1 MATNAQQVGIVSSTK
16 GQVFARNAEGEMR
29 RVQAGDPIFEGD
41 VIIAA
46 AGASAEISLLNGSPS
61 LFVSDQQIVAI
72 DEQVAT
78 TAPDATA
85 GAVSQLGSTEA
96 AKVVQTV
103 AGASDLDALL
113 DEEAPAAGLTAGDTT
128 DGGHTFVDLVRVIEA
143 VPGAAY
149 EFPINPTGT
158 PPVIE
163 GELAPTLNE
172 VLPPTVDVTV
182 RDQDNITEED
192 TAVAVA
198 ITANAGDATDEL
210 TGLTVTLPDGW
221 TATLDG
227 NTYSG
232 TFELPASGQTYTIV
246 LMVTPPPDSDV
257 DGQIT
262 AVASARDIVDLTLT
276 ADSLPATASVL
287 VDAVLDAAVQV
298 DDGNVTA
305 PESATM
311 QTINL
316 GLTGTQLGVTL
327 YGQNDGAGDANET
340 ASVTIATEGSLV
352 LSGYEGSAVLS
363 TGAGGYTLSGFSDL
377 ADLESAIEHLAV
389 QVPAGFDGQ
398 VTGSIFVF
406 FNDPATDAGEVA
418 GNNSYEDSA
427 AFTVTVSENDAD
439 PTVALSTSTLMI
451 PEDGSLSLT
460 VTATTGGGIGD
471 ELTAVTFNGLPAWAT
486 VTTLGG
492 DPVTLVG
499 GVYTPADGA
508 QSVTLKVTFTPPA
521 DSSVDAGAIS
531 VTATAA
537 DSDGSNSVTTD
548 PAPIN
553 VDVDAI
559 LDASLAMADASN
571 SGEESATAQTIS
583 LNFAAG
589 ETSPF
594 GQADGAGDANET
606 GSVTVTVNTGT
617 LSLATNGSGLTLV
630 DNGGGSYEL
639 SGTAAQLAAA
649 VNALQVTVPGGFDG
663 QVTGTVSW
671 HFEDP
676 EADAG
681 MPGNNLDSGSA
692 DYTVTVYDSP
702 VNPTVALS
710 TNSLLIQEDGSGSF
724 TVTGTTTGNVTD
736 KVTALT
742 FSNLPNAVAGDWLV
756 EISDDG
762 GATWTEA
769 TAVDGSFTYT
779 PASAVTSVTLTVKL
793 TPPADSDV
801 DVATLKGS
809 DIGVTVTATDAD
821 GVPFV
826 TTPPATIDVNVDAVL
841 DQFGDVS
848 TVAVADR
855 FESTSGTQAINLGAN
870 LTLADTGWN
879 NNDPDASETV
889 GVTLTLNSALPGDA
903 VLSSTAGTVVLQS
916 GTTYTVTASAG
927 HTLAEAVAGLQVTVA
942 QGWDG
947 TISGT
952 IASHAYETTS
962 GDFEETV
969 LPGGYDNVKDDS
981 ATFSV
986 TVKDIP
992 ISQVSATDVSADED
1006 DIPLAGGNAG
1016 GPGDLASATSNGHL
1030 SYVLGGDALS
1040 SIELSVATTGLTL
1053 LDGTTPVN
1061 TYWDATNEV
1070 LVGYGGSDQS
1080 NVVFQI
1086 ELDNVGSSGADYTLT
1101 WLQPVKHALTDD
1113 PSTGA
1118 EEIAFEDSLS
1128 FTVDISVKDTDGS
1141 EGNTSFDVLI
1151 NDDSPLLNSVE
1162 PAVLFNTAT
1171 GYTTGG
1177 SDVSIG
1183 ADVVGAG
1190 DLTANV
1196 SGWTGAASYAASS
1209 LTSGGDT
1216 VYYSVTADKG
1226 TLYAYTDSNTT
1237 HSGYSG
1243 ASGQTLIFTLTYNAD
1258 GDYAID
1264 MNGKLDGVIQ
1274 TFGATYNQNIG
1285 GNQDYLL
1292 VTDAGHIYKPGDSI
1306 PASETVVITV
1316 DSSFGTVNSSQNGLA
1331 ISNQWVDSSEAI
1343 YFSFSDPALGASF
1356 KIDIQ
1361 GGAASEDVVWIAHG
1375 ENALGETVT
1384 EIGTTNFSQGVM
1396 TEIPTTLTNITRI
1409 ELSDGGTNG
1418 FRVSGSSLT
1427 DHIEESSVTTSFQ
1440 VAVLDAD
1447 GDKASGTLNV
1457 EFLPV
1462 VEGRF
1467 IVGSA
1472 TDDETGSSAL
1482 FTVPQAGVG
1491 VIGGD
1496 GGAGPDVLVGD
1507 PGGSTLQP
1515 GTVANICLVLDTSGS
1530 MTENNDGPGGSD
1542 VDRLAQLKAAVISA
1556 LNNLASSGAQD
1567 VLVHL
1572 VEFNTNG
1579 NDLGSFRLTTNGVD
1593 NATALSNAIAAVN
1606 GLEADGYTNYE
1617 AGLTL
1622 ANNWIE
1628 STGAG
1633 APLADAT
1640 LNKLVFVSDGEPNR
1654 AYNAN
1659 GTTVGSFG
1667 ADAAIQHVLGTYDR
1681 SGTSNDDTI
1690 SEVARIENTNT
1701 GSLIG
1706 QAFTIE
1712 AVGISVGSTALN
1724 LLSQVEG
1731 TGGSATNVTTAEQM
1745 SQVIGE
1751 LTGAVTIN
1759 DAAGSDTLNGG
1770 AGDDLIFGDV
1780 LNTDALAN
1788 LAGLTTQDGSG
1799 WMVFQQLEAG
1809 SSPNAAYQDWTRADT
1824 VDYLKDHQSEVAA
1837 ESGRTGGHDT
1847 INAGAGNDVVYGQEG
1862 NDTISGGAGDDIL
1875 SGGTG
1880 ADTFVFR
1887 LADTP
1892 DGSLDTVKD
1901 FSVSDGD
1908 ILRFEDV
1915 VSVDVASSGGDST
1928 VIAHYTDGSIQ
1939 TVVVEN
1945 AVLATQH
1952 LENNTDNVIQING

>member
-1 MATNAQQVGIVSSTK
+1 MSWS
-16 GQVFARNAEGEMR
+16 
-29 RVQAGDPIFEGD
+29 
-41 VIIAA
+41 
-46 AGASAEISLLNGSPS
+46 
-61 LFVSDQQIVAI
+61 
-72 DEQVAT
+72 
-78 TAPDATA
+78 
-85 GAVSQLGSTEA
+85 
-96 AKVVQTV
+96 
-103 AGASDLDALL
+103 
-113 DEEAPAAGLTAGDTT
+113 
-128 DGGHTFVDLVRVIEA
+128 
-143 VPGAAY
+143 
-149 EFPINPTGT
+149 
-158 PPVIE
+158 
-163 GELAPTLNE
+163 
-172 VLPPTVDVTV
+172 
-182 RDQDNITEED
+182 
-192 TAVAVA
+192 
-198 ITANAGDATDEL
+198 
-210 TGLTVTLPDGW
+210 
-221 TATLDG
+221 
-227 NTYSG
+227 
-232 TFELPASGQTYTIV
+232 
-246 LMVTPPPDSDV
+246 
-257 DGQIT
+257 
-262 AVASARDIVDLTLT
+262 
-276 ADSLPATASVL
+276 
-287 VDAVLDAAVQV
+287 
-298 DDGNVTA
+298 
-305 PESATM
+305 
-311 QTINL
+311 
-316 GLTGTQLGVTL
+316 
-327 YGQNDGAGDANET
+327 
-340 ASVTIATEGSLV
+340 
-352 LSGYEGSAVLS
+352 
-363 TGAGGYTLSGFSDL
+363 
-377 ADLESAIEHLAV
+377 
-389 QVPAGFDGQ
+389 
-398 VTGSIFVF
+398 
-406 FNDPATDAGEVA
+406 FNDPAMDAGEVA
-418 GNNSYEDSA
+418 GNN
-427 AFTVTVSENDAD
+427 DA
-439 PTVALSTSTLMI
+439 
-451 PEDGSLSLT
+451 
-460 VTATTGGGIGD
+460 
-471 ELTAVTFNGLPAWAT
+471 
-486 VTTLGG
+486 
-492 DPVTLVG
+492 
-499 GVYTPADGA
+499 
-508 QSVTLKVTFTPPA
+508 
-521 DSSVDAGAIS
+521 
-531 VTATAA
+531 
-537 DSDGSNSVTTD
+537 
-548 PAPIN
+548 
-553 VDVDAI
+553 
-559 LDASLAMADASN
+559 
-571 SGEESATAQTIS
+571 
-583 LNFAAG
+583 
-589 ETSPF
+589 
-594 GQADGAGDANET
+594 T
-606 GSVTVTVNTGT
+606 GSAN
-617 LSLATNGSGLTLV
+617 
-630 DNGGGSYEL
+630 
-639 SGTAAQLAAA
+639 
-649 VNALQVTVPGGFDG
+649 
-663 QVTGTVSW
+663 
-671 HFEDP
+671 
-676 EADAG
+676 
-681 MPGNNLDSGSA
+681 
-692 DYTVTVYDSP
+692 YTVTVYDSP

-848 TVAVADR
+848 TTTVADR
-855 FESTSGTQAINLGAN
+855 FESTSGTQDINLGAN

-1080 NVVFQI
+1080 NVVFRI

-1113 PSTGA
+1113 PSTVA
-1118 EEIAFEDSLS
+1118 PEIAFEDSVS

-1151 NDDSPLLNSVE
+1151 NDDSPVLNSVE
-1162 PAVLFNTAT
+1162 AAVLFNSAT

-1183 ADVVGAG
+1183 ADVVGTA

-1226 TLYAYTDSNTT
+1226 TLYAYTDSNAT

-1243 ASGQTLIFTLTYNAD
+1243 ASGQMLIFTLTYNAD

-1285 GNQDYLL
+1285 GNEDYLL
-1292 VTDAGHIYKPGDSI
+1292 VTDAGHLYKPGDSI
-1306 PASETVVITV
+1306 PADETVVITV

-1331 ISNQWVDSSEAI
+1331 ISNQWVDGSEAI

-1384 EIGTTNFSQGVM
+1384 ETGTTNFSQGVM

-1447 GDKASGTLNV
+1447 GDKATGTLNV

-1496 GGAGPDVLVGD
+1496 GSAGPDVLVGD

-1515 GTVANICLVLDTSGS
+1515 GAVANICLVLDTSYS
-1530 MTENNDGPGGSD
+1530 MIENNDGPGGAD
-1542 VDRLAQLKAAVISA
+1542 VNRLAQLKAAVISA

-1567 VLVHL
+1567 VMVHL
-1572 VEFNTNG
+1572 VEFNVGGT
-1579 NDLGSFRLTTNGVD
+1579 DLGSFRLTTNGVD
-1593 NATALSNAIAAVN
+1593 DATALSNAIAAVN
-1606 GLEADGYTNYE
+1606 GLTASSSALGTNYE

-1622 ANNWIE
+1622 ANTWIQ

-1640 LNKLVFVSDGEPNR
+1640 LNKLVFVSDGEPNK
-1654 AYNAN
+1654 ALYAN
-1659 GTTVGSFG
+1659 TTNTVTSGFLS
-1667 ADAAIQHVLGTYDR
+1667 ADAAMQHVLGTYTGEPGSSDNDTVNEVTTIETAGP
-1681 SGTSNDDTI
+1681 GT
-1690 SEVARIENTNT
+1690 A
-1701 GSLIG
+1701 

-1731 TGGSATNVTTAEQM
+1731 SGGLATNVTTAEQM

-1751 LTGAVTIN
+1751 LTGAEIIN
-1759 DAAGSDTLNGG
+1759 NAAGSDTINGG

-1780 LNTDALAN
+1780 LNTDVLADAAE
-1788 LAGLTTQDGSG
+1788 LGTQDGSG

-1824 VDYLKDHQSEVAA
+1824 VDYLKTHQSEVAA
-1837 ESGRTGGHDT
+1837 ESGRTGGNDT

-1862 NDTISGGAGDDIL
+1862 NDTIIGGAGNDIL

-1892 DGSLDTVKD
+1892 QGSLDTVKD

-1915 VSVDVASSGGDST
+1915 VAVDVASSGGSST
-1928 VIAHYTDGSIQ
+1928 IIAEYTDGSIQ

-1952 LENNTDNVIQING
+1952 LENTTDNVIQING